1 MSTKVLMNGRVLTAI
16 VMLGIFLIMTL
27 LALDFPTK
35 AKLMPLLIG
44 IPAVLL
50 GLVQLIIEYRA
61 VAQELAEGGK
71 QADAEKEG
79 KEGKKDEKQMIMWI
93 TVFFITILSLG
104 FIYAS
109 PILVF
114 SFLYFGSKES
124 LKIALISSASTWLLM
139 FIIFVEWFKISL
151 FEGLIPLWLFG

>member
-16 VMLGIFLIMTL
+16 AMLGIFLVMTL

-104 FIYAS
+104 FIYAA

-124 LKIALISSASTWLLM
+124 MKIALISSVSTWLLM
-139 FIIFVEWFKISL
+139 FVIFVEWFKISL

>member
-16 VMLGIFLIMTL
+16 AMLGIFLVMTL

-35 AKLMPLLIG
+35 ARLMPLLIG

-61 VAQELAEGGK
+61 VALELAEGGK
-71 QADAEKEG
+71 QVDVEKDG

-104 FIYAS
+104 FIYAA

>member
-16 VMLGIFLIMTL
+16 AMLGIFLVMTL

-35 AKLMPLLIG
+35 ARLMPLLIG

-61 VAQELAEGGK
+61 VALELAEGGK
-71 QADAEKEG
+71 QVDVEKDG

>member
-104 FIYAS
+104 FIYAA

-124 LKIALISSASTWLLM
+124 MKIALISSVSTWLLM
-139 FIIFVEWFKISL
+139 FVICQH
-151 FEGLIPLWLFG
+151 

>member
-1 MSTKVLMNGRVLTAI
+1 MSTKVLMNGRVLTAM
-16 VMLGIFLIMTL
+16 VMLGIFVIMTL

-50 GLVQLIIEYRA
+50 GVVQLIIEYRA
-61 VAQELAEGGK
+61 VAQELADSGK
-71 QADAEKEG
+71 QVDAEKEA
-79 KEGKKDEKQMIMWI
+79 KEGKKDEKQMIIWI
-93 TVFFITILSLG
+93 TLFFITILSLG

-124 LKIALISSASTWLLM
+124 LKIALISAVSTWLLM

>member
-16 VMLGIFLIMTL
+16 AMLGIFLVMTL

-35 AKLMPLLIG
+35 ARLMPLLIG

-61 VAQELAEGGK
+61 VALELAEGGK
-71 QADAEKEG
+71 QVDVEKDG
-79 KEGKKDEKQMIMWI
+79 KEGKKDEIQMIMWI

-139 FIIFVEWFKISL
+139 FIVFVEWFKISL

>member
-35 AKLMPLLIG
+35 ARLMPLLIG

-61 VAQELAEGGK
+61 VALELTEGGK
-71 QADAEKEG
+71 QVDVEKDG

-104 FIYAS
+104 FIYAA

-124 LKIALISSASTWLLM
+124 MKIALISSASTWLLM

>member
-104 FIYAS
+104 FIYAA

>member
-104 FIYAS
+104 FIYAA

-124 LKIALISSASTWLLM
+124 MKIALISSVSTWLLM
-139 FIIFVEWFKISL
+139 FVIFVEWFKISL

>member
-1 MSTKVLMNGRVLTAI
+1 MSTKVLLNGRVLTAA
-16 VMLGIFLIMTL
+16 VMLGIFAIMTVM
-27 LALDFPTK
+27 ALDFPTK
-35 AKLMPLLIG
+35 ARLMPMLIG

-50 GLVQLIIEYRA
+50 GLVQFIIEYRA

-71 QADAEKEG
+71 KVDAEKEA
-79 KEGKKDEKQMIMWI
+79 KEGKKDEKQMIIWI
-93 TVFFITILSLG
+93 TLFFITILSLG

-124 LKIALISSASTWLLM
+124 LKIALISAVSTWLLM
-139 FIIFVEWFKISL
+139 FIIFVEWFKIAL

>member
-1 MSTKVLMNGRVLTAI
+1 MNGRVLTAI

-35 AKLMPLLIG
+35 ARLMPLLIG

-61 VAQELAEGGK
+61 VALELAEGGK
-71 QADAEKEG
+71 QVDVEKEG

-93 TVFFITILSLG
+93 TLFFITILSLG
-104 FIYAS
+104 FIYAA

-124 LKIALISSASTWLLM
+124 MKIALISSVSTWLLM

>member
-1 MSTKVLMNGRVLTAI
+1 MNGRVLTAI

-35 AKLMPLLIG
+35 ARLMPLLIG

-61 VAQELAEGGK
+61 VALELTEGGK
-71 QADAEKEG
+71 QVDVEKDG

-104 FIYAS
+104 FIYAA

-124 LKIALISSASTWLLM
+124 MKIALISSASTWLLM